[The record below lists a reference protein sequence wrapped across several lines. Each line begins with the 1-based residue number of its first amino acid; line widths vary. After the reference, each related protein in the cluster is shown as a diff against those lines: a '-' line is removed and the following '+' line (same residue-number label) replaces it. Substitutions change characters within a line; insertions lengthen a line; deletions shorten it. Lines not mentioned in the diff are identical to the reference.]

1 MLTSIDLNS
10 FEVGDGIMEGGPAR
24 FLVVDLGVNQGS
36 NLLLLDVLPLSELL
50 DEVVLG
56 LDDVVDT
63 LSKVLVLGLVDF
75 VCNAKLFFLRII
87 HRPLFMSRLND
98 IPCGIMIRMSSRASH
113 HKLCGGAGSYRRG

>member
-1 MLTSIDLNS
+1 
-10 FEVGDGIMEGGPAR
+10 MEGGPAR

-75 VCNAKLFFLRII
+75 VCNAKLFFLCII

-98 IPCGIMIRMSSRASH
+98 VPCGIMIHMSSRASH
-113 HKLCGGAGSYRRG
+113 HKLRGGAGSYRRGRAGP